1 MDELEKIK
9 IYAQMLLEVVN
20 QAELKRYQEKKDAA
34 NAKEQQMLID
44 LSGISVS
51 SKQRRDGRYQGYYTL
66 DGTKHFI
73 YGKSVNEVKTKIE
86 FFLKHGAPKKK
97 PAKKKAD
104 MKKAAPTV
112 SEWLTQWIDLYKA
125 PNLKPSTM
133 KSLQG
138 SLKIVFQR
146 LGDKDLTQITT
157 EELQALLLG
166 IQGGRAR
173 DMCKGYLEQAFRKAF
188 LRGLILKD
196 PCEALEIKKHRQ
208 EHRNALTRQ
217 QQANLIDAIQGIKMQ
232 PLITFLLETGLRIGE
247 ALALTYADIDF
258 EQKTVSVSKNVVFIE
273 GKRIDQDTT
282 KSAAGVRIVPI
293 PSSAMQLLNE
303 RADKETVIF
312 PFTYSAVRN
321 CMRRLQET
329 LGFSLSAHLLR
340 HTYATRLE
348 EAGIS
353 PKLKQYLMGHSTLEM
368 TQNTYTD
375 VQIEYVNA
383 NSDKIKA
390 AFDFN
395 LTTKK
400 P

>member
-34 NAKEQQMLID
+34 TAKEQQMLID

-157 EELQALLLG
+157 EDLQVLLLG

-188 LRGLILKD
+188 LRGIISKD
-196 PCEALEIKKHRQ
+196 PCQALEIKKHRQ

-217 QQANLIDAIQGIKMQ
+217 QQAQFLAALDGITTK
-232 PLITFLLETGLRIGE
+232 PLLVFLLATGLRVGE
-247 ALALTYADIDF
+247 ALALTFADIDF
-258 EQKTVSVSKNVVFIE
+258 HDKTVSVNKNVVFIE

-293 PSSAMQLLNE
+293 PEEVMNLLPKRTDDQDLVFPYAYSGVRSAL
-303 RADKETVIF
+303 
-312 PFTYSAVRN
+312 
-321 CMRRLQET
+321 RRISNA
-329 LGFSLSAHLLR
+329 LGFTVTAHLLR

-353 PKLKQYLMGHSTLEM
+353 PKMKQYLMGHASLDM

-375 VQIEYVNA
+375 IQPEYVKEKA
-383 NSDKIKA
+383 EQIKA
-390 AFDFN
+390 AFDTH
-395 LTTKK
+395 LTLL
-400 P
+400 

>member
-20 QAELKRYQEKKDAA
+20 QAEIKRYQEKKDAA

-44 LSGISVS
+44 LSGISVN
-51 SKQRRDGRYQGYYTL
+51 SKPRTDGRYQGYYTI
-66 DGTKHFI
+66 DGKKHYV
-73 YGKSVNEVKTKIE
+73 YGKSESEIKTKIE

-112 SEWLTQWIDLYKA
+112 SEWLTQWIEFYKA

-157 EELQALLLG
+157 EDLQVLLLG

-188 LRGLILKD
+188 LRGIISKD
-196 PCEALEIKKHRQ
+196 PCQALEIKKHRQ

-217 QQANLIDAIQGIKMQ
+217 QQAQFLAALDGITTK
-232 PLITFLLETGLRIGE
+232 PLLVFLLATGLRVGE
-247 ALALTYADIDF
+247 ALAITFADIDF
-258 EQKTVSVSKNVVFIE
+258 HDKTVSVNKNVVFIE

-293 PSSAMQLLNE
+293 PEEVMNLLPKRTDDQDLVFPYAYSGVRSAL
-303 RADKETVIF
+303 
-312 PFTYSAVRN
+312 
-321 CMRRLQET
+321 RRISNA
-329 LGFSLSAHLLR
+329 LGFTVTAHLLR

-353 PKLKQYLMGHSTLEM
+353 PKMKQYLMGHASLDM

-375 VQIEYVNA
+375 IQPEYVKEKA
-383 NSDKIKA
+383 EQIKA
-390 AFDFN
+390 AFDTH
-395 LTTKK
+395 LTLL
-400 P
+400 

>member
-20 QAELKRYQEKKDAA
+20 QAEIKRYQEKKDAA

-44 LSGISVS
+44 LSGISVN
-51 SKQRRDGRYQGYYTL
+51 SKPRTDGRYQGYYTI
-66 DGTKHFI
+66 DGKKHYV
-73 YGKSVNEVKTKIE
+73 YGKSESEVKTKIE

-112 SEWLTQWIDLYKA
+112 SEWLTQWIEFYKA

-157 EELQALLLG
+157 EDLQALLLG

-188 LRGLILKD
+188 LRGIISKD
-196 PCEALEIKKHRQ
+196 PCQALEIKKHRQ

-217 QQANLIDAIQGIKMQ
+217 QQAQFLAALDGITTK
-232 PLITFLLETGLRIGE
+232 PLLVFLLATGLRVGE
-247 ALALTYADIDF
+247 ALALTFADIDF
-258 EQKTVSVSKNVVFIE
+258 HDKTVSVNKNVVFIE

-293 PSSAMQLLNE
+293 PEEVMNLLPKRTDDQDLVFPYAYSGVRSAL
-303 RADKETVIF
+303 
-312 PFTYSAVRN
+312 
-321 CMRRLQET
+321 RRISNA
-329 LGFSLSAHLLR
+329 LGFTVTAHLLR

-353 PKLKQYLMGHSTLEM
+353 PKMKQYLMGHASLDM

-375 VQIEYVNA
+375 IQPEYVKEKA
-383 NSDKIKA
+383 EQIKA
-390 AFDFN
+390 AFDTH
-395 LTTKK
+395 LTLL
-400 P
+400 

>member
-20 QAELKRYQEKKDAA
+20 QAEIKRYQEKKDAA

-44 LSGISVS
+44 LSGISVN
-51 SKQRRDGRYQGYYTL
+51 SKPRTDGRYQGYYTI
-66 DGTKHFI
+66 DGKKHYV
-73 YGKSVNEVKTKIE
+73 YGKSESEIKTKIE

-157 EELQALLLG
+157 EDLQVLLLG

-188 LRGLILKD
+188 LRGIISKD
-196 PCEALEIKKHRQ
+196 PCQALEIKKHRQ

-217 QQANLIDAIQGIKMQ
+217 QQAQFLAALDGITTK
-232 PLITFLLETGLRIGE
+232 PLLVFLLATGLRVGE
-247 ALALTYADIDF
+247 ALALTFADIDF
-258 EQKTVSVSKNVVFIE
+258 HDKTVSVNKNVVFIE

-293 PSSAMQLLNE
+293 PEEVMNLLPKRTDDQDLVFPYAYSGVRSAL
-303 RADKETVIF
+303 
-312 PFTYSAVRN
+312 
-321 CMRRLQET
+321 RRISNA
-329 LGFSLSAHLLR
+329 LGFTVTAHLLR

-353 PKLKQYLMGHSTLEM
+353 PKMKQYLMGHASLDM

-375 VQIEYVNA
+375 IQPEYVKEKA
-383 NSDKIKA
+383 EQIKA
-390 AFDFN
+390 AFDTH
-395 LTTKK
+395 LTLL
-400 P
+400 

>member
-20 QAELKRYQEKKDAA
+20 QAELKRFQEKKDAA

-44 LSGISVS
+44 LSGISVN
-51 SKQRRDGRYQGYYTL
+51 SKPRTDGRYQGYYTI
-66 DGTKHFI
+66 DGKKHYV
-73 YGKSVNEVKTKIE
+73 YGKSESEVKTKIE

-112 SEWLTQWIDLYKA
+112 SEWLTQWIEFYKA

-157 EELQALLLG
+157 EDLQALLLG

-188 LRGLILKD
+188 LRGIISKD
-196 PCEALEIKKHRQ
+196 PCQALEIKKHRQ

-217 QQANLIDAIQGIKMQ
+217 QQAQFLAALDGITTK
-232 PLITFLLETGLRIGE
+232 PLLVFLLATGLRVGE
-247 ALALTYADIDF
+247 ALALTFADIDF
-258 EQKTVSVSKNVVFIE
+258 HDKTVSVNKNVVFIE

-293 PSSAMQLLNE
+293 PEEVMNLLPKRTDNQDLVFPYAYSGVRSAL
-303 RADKETVIF
+303 
-312 PFTYSAVRN
+312 
-321 CMRRLQET
+321 RRISNA
-329 LGFSLSAHLLR
+329 LGFTVTAHLLR

-353 PKLKQYLMGHSTLEM
+353 PKMKQYLMGHASLDM

-375 VQIEYVNA
+375 IQPEYVKEKA
-383 NSDKIKA
+383 EQIKA
-390 AFDFN
+390 AFDTH
-395 LTTKK
+395 LTLL
-400 P
+400 